1 MEFPPF
7 AFSTPESATI
17 DAMNEHH
24 YSRID
29 AGQSRQSITKPIA
42 AIPVENPDL
51 PSAKAQIVAQAILDH
66 SEGKSLRQIAQHLD
80 VSYEGLRIWMLQ
92 EQPANYKA
100 AQELGLISRIVY
112 ADKEL
117 DDAANS
123 LDIARA
129 RETGKFARWDAERRL
144 PHLFGQKQEVTHK
157 GHAPVLSI
165 TIVDNSGKIV
175 DNLGQDQHSSVMLN
189 TPELPQK

>member
-1 MEFPPF
+1 
-7 AFSTPESATI
+7 
-17 DAMNEHH
+17 MNEHH

-29 AGQSRQSITKPIA
+29 AGQPRQSTTKPVA
-42 AIPVENPDL
+42 ALTVENPEL
-51 PSAKAQIVAQAILDH
+51 PSSKAQIVAQAILDH

-80 VSYEGLRIWMLQ
+80 VTYEGLRIWMLQ

-117 DDAANS
+117 DEAANS

-165 TIVDNSGKIV
+165 TIVDNSGASV
-175 DNLGQDQHSSVMLN
+175 DGTSVIEHTGVMSN
-189 TPELPQK
+189 TPDLPKK